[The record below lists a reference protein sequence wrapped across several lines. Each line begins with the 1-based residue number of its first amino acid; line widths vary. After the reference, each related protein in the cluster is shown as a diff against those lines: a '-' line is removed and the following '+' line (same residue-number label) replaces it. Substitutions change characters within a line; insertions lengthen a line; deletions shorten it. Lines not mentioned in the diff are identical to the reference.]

1 MKKNILY
8 MILFCCLGLLSVSCG
23 DDEDVSGVKGN
34 QVRISALL
42 PEDIFTKQSGD
53 IDGHTLRYILE
64 VRVKGEATKVLRK
77 EITVEPAAEVK
88 NGLFDITLDAGT
100 YDCVIWADYI
110 DAATAAADD
119 KHFTDKYYDTS
130 NLENVRVKDANW
142 LINNDASDA
151 FYYSGELNK
160 GGENLVMEL
169 SLVRPFTKV
178 SVLEKNLREFKKL
191 LGLKASFKAPLV
203 FNAVTGIATTEET
216 VLSVDIPTF
225 NPDDTP
231 DGTLFS
237 AYVFSNMESHNMD
250 AIQLTFITKEGTK
263 DVAVPAGL
271 VPLLRGQHVKVSGNM
286 MAETPP
292 DNTDFDITFDIDV
305 EEWSSATVDV
315 ELKPIQVKVGD
326 FFFKDGT
333 YGNKLTDENK
343 GDCIGIVY
351 AVGSQPGDDITNYP
365 NSDGKNIEGYVVS
378 LKPLE
383 PTEEFI
389 QSEHKLSGRLYLY
402 NQKNKIALPAPETKN
417 DIVNHNGYAMT
428 QKLLSF
434 DLFKAHIDDETYP
447 ALQCFYAWLNGN
459 EVVKPTSNTSEWY
472 IPSARQVL
480 DIIGGSYGFAARS
493 DVKLEAMEKTELA
506 VSLAKAIELGIGSSI
521 GGNGYNM
528 FNSSLNQNSVPEPVT
543 IQVNKEADKTTKG
556 GLNTVKYSRENV
568 AGYVRPVLTII
579 K

>member
-8 MILFCCLGLLSVSCG
+8 MILFCCMGLLSVACS
-23 DDEDVSGVKGN
+23 DDEDSSGVKGN

-42 PEDIFTKQSGD
+42 PEGISTEQPGN
-53 IDGHTLRYILE
+53 IDGHKLRYILE
-64 VRVKGEATKVLRK
+64 IRTQGGASKVLRK
-77 EITVEPAAEVK
+77 ELAVEPTAEVK

-100 YDCVIWADYI
+100 YDCVIWADYV
-110 DAATAAADD
+110 DAATVAGDD
-119 KHFTDKYYDTS
+119 KLFTDKYYDTS
-130 NLENVRVKDANW
+130 NLENVRVKDANS

-151 FYYSGELNK
+151 FYYSGELSK
-160 GGENLVMEL
+160 GDENLVLEL
-169 SLVRPFTKV
+169 NLVRPFTKV

-191 LGLKASFKAPLV
+191 LGLEASFKAPLA
-203 FNAVTGIATTEET
+203 FNAATGIAATEET
-216 VLSVDIPTF
+216 VLSIGMPTF
-225 NPDDTP
+225 NPADTP

-237 AYVFSNMESHNMD
+237 AYIFSNTESRNMD
-250 AIQLTFITKEGTK
+250 AIQLTFTTKEGTK

-343 GDCIGIVY
+343 GDCVGIVY
-351 AVGSQPGDDITNYP
+351 AVGPQPGDDITNYP
-365 NSDGKNIEGYVVS
+365 NSEGKNIEGYVVS

-402 NQKNKIALPAPETKN
+402 DLKNKIALPAPETKN
-417 DIVNHNGYAMT
+417 DIVNHNGYTMT

-434 DLFKAHIDDETYP
+434 DLFKAHLDDETYP

-459 EVVKPTSNTSEWY
+459 EVVKPTSNASEWC
-472 IPSARQVL
+472 IPSARQIL

-506 VSLAKAIELGIGSSI
+506 ASLAKAIELGIGSSI

-528 FNSSLNQNSVPEPVT
+528 FNSSLNQNSLPEPVT
-543 IQVNKEADKTTKG
+543 IQVNKEADKATKG
-556 GLNTVKYSRENV
+556 GLNTVKYNRENV